1 MKRMKKTLFF
11 FAVAACVAFANIS
24 CGSDDGGS
32 GGGGGSIPTFDPPS
46 MTEEAAKYEI
56 TDFEI
61 NRTEEGVPVT
71 ATLMGVSVTESGK
84 VVVEFLLN
92 GRVRCATY
100 NVELTGDVYV
110 ITDSNNKVVGKF
122 SMAKSVAMAPTR
134 ADSPI
139 QMNITIEIKVP
150 GTGTLKF
157 DTGETPVVVSKI
169 VDTIKAGGSSL
180 TNIARTWKV
189 AQMKLS
195 LDGDITPLSMLE
207 ESGKLSVFVAEI
219 KKRDTGFSEKD
230 IDKLDK
236 EIKSITLDKNGMFN
250 IEYTEGL
257 SDAAA
262 WHWDAA
268 DFSKIGIQLRDSE
281 MGNKFLSDNSSINL
295 RFNSVGCTFTL
306 TTNLEGNNKNMYIAT
321 LVLVLMPVD

>member
-100 NVELTGDVYV
+100 NVALTGDVYV

-139 QMNITIEIKVP
+139 QMNITIEIEVP
-150 GTGTLKF
+150 GLGTLKF
-157 DTGETPVVVSKI
+157 DTAETPIVVSKV
-169 VDTIKAGGSSL
+169 VDAIKAGGTSL

-219 KKRDTGFSEKD
+219 KKRDTGFSEAD
-230 IDKLDK
+230 IDKLNK
-236 EIKSITLDKNGMFN
+236 EIKSITLDKNGMLS

-257 SDAAA
+257 SDAAV
-262 WHWDAA
+262 WNWDAA
-268 DFSKIGIQLRDSE
+268 DFSKIGIELRDSE

-295 RFNSVGCTFTL
+295 RFNNVGCTFTL
-306 TTNLEGNNKNMYIAT
+306 TTNLEGYNHNNYIAT
-321 LVLVLMPVD
+321 LVLVLLPVE

>member
-100 NVELTGDVYV
+100 NVALTGDVYV

-122 SMAKSVAMAPTR
+122 SMAKPVAMAPTR

-139 QMNITIEIKVP
+139 QMNITIEIEVP
-150 GTGTLKF
+150 GLGTLKF
-157 DTGETPVVVSKI
+157 DTAETPVEVSKV
-169 VDTIKAGGSSL
+169 VDAIKAGGPSL

-207 ESGKLSVFVAEI
+207 ESGKLSVFVEEI
-219 KKRDTGFSEKD
+219 NKRNTGFSKED
-230 IDKLDK
+230 IAKLNK
-236 EIKSITLDKNGMFN
+236 EIKSITLDKNGMLS

-257 SDAAA
+257 SDAAV
-262 WHWDAA
+262 WNWDAA
-268 DFSKIGIQLRDSE
+268 DFSKIGIELRDSE

-295 RFNSVGCTFTL
+295 RFNNVGCTFTL
-306 TTNLEGNNKNMYIAT
+306 TTNLEGSNKNKYIAT
-321 LVLVLMPVD
+321 LVLVLLPVE

>member
-1 MKRMKKTLFF
+1 
-11 FAVAACVAFANIS
+11 
-24 CGSDDGGS
+24 
-32 GGGGGSIPTFDPPS
+32 

-100 NVELTGDVYV
+100 NVALTGDVYV

-122 SMAKSVAMAPTR
+122 SMAKPVAMAPTR

-139 QMNITIEIKVP
+139 QMNITIEIEVP
-150 GTGTLKF
+150 GLGTLKF
-157 DTGETPVVVSKI
+157 DTAETPVEVSKV
-169 VDTIKAGGSSL
+169 VDAIKAGGPSL

-207 ESGKLSVFVAEI
+207 ESGKLSVFVEEI
-219 KKRDTGFSEKD
+219 NKRNTGFSKED
-230 IDKLDK
+230 IAKLNK
-236 EIKSITLDKNGMFN
+236 EIKSITLDKNGMLS

-257 SDAAA
+257 SDAAV
-262 WHWDAA
+262 WNWDAA
-268 DFSKIGIQLRDSE
+268 DFSKIGIELRDSE

-295 RFNSVGCTFTL
+295 RFNNVGCTFTL
-306 TTNLEGNNKNMYIAT
+306 TTNLEGSNKNKYIAT
-321 LVLVLMPVD
+321 LVLVLLPVE